1 MYSKLDNNVNS
12 SVSKS
17 FLRQR
22 ALCMVPEINGNVSN
36 SISQEHDGTN
46 HRWTRFVQWLS
57 RGLLDLRKTFIFTF
71 TSSPSRRSRVLP
83 GMQESSACLARRS
96 ASKYVWSLV
105 LYSQEETLKHPKDL
119 NITELD
125 VPFLQKLSKLTL
137 ELIKHD
143 SVTVFKNMCFL

>member
-36 SISQEHDGTN
+36 SVSQEHDGTN

-71 TSSPSRRSRVLP
+71 SAFRRSRVLP
-83 GMQESSACLARRS
+83 DKQEPSACLARRS

-105 LYSQEETLKHPKDL
+105 LYSQEEILKLPKDL

-137 ELIKHD
+137 ELLKHD
-143 SVTVFKNMCFL
+143 SVTVFINMCFL